1 MGATVPHA
9 VAAVGESG
17 VMRRWQ
23 VDAWQVDACRMN
35 AWQVDACRM
44 NACQVDR

>member
-9 VAAVGESG
+9 VAALGESG

-23 VDAWQVDACRMN
+23 VDAWQVDAWQVD
-35 AWQVDACRM
+35 AWQVDTW
-44 NACQVDR
+44 QVDR

>member
-9 VAAVGESG
+9 IAAVGESG

-23 VDAWQVDACRMN
+23 VDACQVNACQVDACQVN
-35 AWQVDACRM
+35 AWQVDR
-44 NACQVDR
+44 

>member
-23 VDAWQVDACRMN
+23 VDACQVDAC
-35 AWQVDACRM
+35 QV

>member
-9 VAAVGESG
+9 VAALGESG

-23 VDAWQVDACRMN
+23 VDACQVD
-35 AWQVDACRM
+35 AWQVDTW
-44 NACQVDR
+44 QVDR

>member
-9 VAAVGESG
+9 VAALGESG
-17 VMRRWQ
+17 VMRR
-23 VDAWQVDACRMN
+23 WQVDACRMN
-35 AWQVDACRM
+35 AWQVDACQM